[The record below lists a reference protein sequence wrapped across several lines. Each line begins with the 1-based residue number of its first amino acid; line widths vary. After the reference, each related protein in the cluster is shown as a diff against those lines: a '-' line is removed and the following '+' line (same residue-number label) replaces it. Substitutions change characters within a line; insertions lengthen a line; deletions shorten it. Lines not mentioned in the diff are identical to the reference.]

1 MALLTE
7 DQRSRVEHVA
17 LDFLSKPDEI
27 AEQLKDKNVT
37 ADYVFFCTLNLSS
50 RNIHKR

>member
-27 AEQLKDKNVT
+27 AKQLNNKNVT
-37 ADYVFFCTLNLSS
+37 ADYVFFCMHNLLN
-50 RNIHKR
+50 RDI